1 MTATAW
7 KFKPIYG
14 VLLVAAV
21 SLLILGADFVYE
33 RGLDRPRPERVA
45 AAADG
50 SVHLDV
56 GALGRSQVRF
66 YRYLNAGNQEV
77 LFLVARDAAGDLQVA
92 FDASENDFKLRR
104 GFRQQGDWLIN
115 NKCDTAVRLE
125 EVNQGGGCRPVPLRF
140 RVDGSQLVLTE
151 SALLEGWR
159 LFR

>member
-45 AAADG
+45 VSADG
-50 SVHLDV
+50 SVHLNV
-56 GALGRSQVRF
+56 GALGPSQVRF
-66 YRYLNAGNQEV
+66 FRYLNAGNQEV
-77 LFLVARDAAGDLQVA
+77 LFLVARDPGGNLQVA
-92 FDASENDFKLRR
+92 FDASENDYKLRR

-115 NKCDTAVRLE
+115 NKCETAVRLE
-125 EVNQGGGCRPVPLRF
+125 DVNQGGGCRPVPIRF
-140 RVDGSQLVLTE
+140 RLDGDQLVLTE